1 MPPECSSAGPALGLC
16 GFPDREGGC
25 RAVLAPQLL
34 TAPSKPRRGGRAAG
48 PESGPCATF
57 PCRGLGAAALP
68 FRGWRRH
75 RSLTSAAWKS
85 RRLIAHIAGP
95 RRVRHVP
102 FRRGSVYSTASQ
114 GIPPGIAATLAG
126 PTMSS
131 GASSR
136 DASSRRGRSAR
147 AALPARCILLAFLL
161 LIPLARGSA
170 LHDRACGELY
180 DPTSLGRLRTVCVDT
195 SYLEAATASELR
207 EFMARERQP
216 GRFLA
221 RMSWHFTDPC
231 EGADAILRVYSALGT
246 HHVSK
251 PSWTVNPNASV
262 PSVDYDEPISQ
273 VVLLVYDRASVRLL
287 YRTESQGRGKSGEA
301 AFVPVFSKLVKDVDQ
316 LGH

>member
-57 PCRGLGAAALP
+57 PCRGLGVAALP

-126 PTMSS
+126 PHDVFQ
-131 GASSR
+131 R
-136 DASSRRGRSAR
+136 F
-147 AALPARCILLAFLL
+147 PARCILT
-161 LIPLARGSA
+161 ARQAGKGHSA
-170 LHDRACGELY
+170 C
-180 DPTSLGRLRTVCVDT
+180 RLR
-195 SYLEAATASELR
+195 
-207 EFMARERQP
+207 
-216 GRFLA
+216 
-221 RMSWHFTDPC
+221 
-231 EGADAILRVYSALGT
+231 
-246 HHVSK
+246 
-251 PSWTVNPNASV
+251 
-262 PSVDYDEPISQ
+262 
-273 VVLLVYDRASVRLL
+273 
-287 YRTESQGRGKSGEA
+287 RTESTTRDCGLREPADSGLR
-301 AFVPVFSKLVKDVDQ
+301 KR
-316 LGH
+316 